1 MREQLQKK
9 SASTDAEF
17 EMQKR
22 YISLLERNCLLEDN
36 SVREEFFGS
45 TNILCMIIIR
55 LWESCTVTDSRVNET
70 NRVFGIEKA
79 SP

>member
-1 MREQLQKK
+1 
-9 SASTDAEF
+9 
-17 EMQKR
+17 
-22 YISLLERNCLLEDN
+22 
-36 SVREEFFGS
+36 
-45 TNILCMIIIR
+45 MIIIR